1 MVLGERTRKILF
13 WVTAVVVGLVV
24 VAGMISA
31 LRILIRPR
39 EETEP
44 LGVVPPEASLCPGQV
59 VEFST
64 NPAVQDVEWAATG
77 GGEIST
83 GGRYT
88 AGEVPG
94 DYEIQAAGPEGQRG
108 RAVVHIVLCTP
119 TPTAMPS
126 PTPAPT
132 PTPTTAPTPMPLADP
147 QSDVGVYSSGALADA
162 YPDGVDIMNASV
174 AEDRR
179 VALQPGEGLP
189 QPLIGWPEEGEVL
202 LWIAL
207 YEPIPETMEVRT
219 DWLFAL
225 DMDGDTATGRPV
237 GSARVNPDL
246 GMEAAVGLYYDP
258 TVEEFASYLLVW
270 DPAQGAWADG
280 PEVVRFTFSPD
291 RTLVALALPLD
302 TLEQQVSE
310 VTGVAWVPEATTGR
324 AAAVSYTEPEAV
336 IDLYPEPAE

>member
-13 WVTAVVVGLVV
+13 WVTAAVVGLVV

-31 LRILIRPR
+31 LRLLIRPQ

-44 LGVVPPEASLCPGQV
+44 LEVTPPEASLCPGQV

-64 NPAVQDVEWAATG
+64 NPAVADVEWAATG
-77 GGEIST
+77 GGEIT
-83 GGRYT
+83 ADGRYT

-108 RAVVHIVLCTP
+108 RAVVHIILCTP
-119 TPTAMPS
+119 TPTPS
-126 PTPAPT
+126 PTPTPAPS
-132 PTPTTAPTPMPLADP
+132 PTPTTAATPMPLADP
-147 QSDVGVYSSGALADA
+147 QSDVEFYSSGALADT

-174 AEDRR
+174 AGDRR
-179 VALQPGEGLP
+179 ITLQSMEGVP
-189 QPLIGWPEEGEVL
+189 QPLIGWPQEGEAL

-207 YEPIPETMEVRT
+207 YEPVPETMEVRT

-225 DMDGDTATGRPV
+225 DLDGDTATGRPV
-237 GSARVNPDL
+237 GSARVNPDI
-246 GMEAAVGLYYDP
+246 GMETAVGVYYDP
-258 TVEEFASYLLVW
+258 AAEQFATYFLVW
-270 DPAQGAWADG
+270 NSAQGGWTDG
-280 PEVVRFTFSPD
+280 PDVVRYTFSPD
-291 RTLVALALPLD
+291 RTMVGLALPLD
-302 TLEQQVSE
+302 TLQQQVSE
-310 VTGVAWVPEATTGR
+310 VTGVTWVPEATTGR